1 MFGLGP
7 LKLSVCWMALENLS
21 LQEPGAKRKKSIKII
36 YTDCIRTHNYLQDLF
51 LAQEK
56 CRPKEGRDLGN
67 LPTTEAV
74 RKSGK
79 AL

>member
-7 LKLSVCWMALENLS
+7 LKLSVCWMALENLN
-21 LQEPGAKRKKSIKII
+21 LQERGARRKKSIRRN
-36 YTDCIRTHNYLQDLF
+36 YTDTIGTHNYLKDLF

-67 LPTTEAV
+67 LPTTEEV
-74 RKSGK
+74 RRSGK